1 LKKRAGFALV
11 VLVALLVVSCVIAVS
26 RGSVNIPW
34 RTSLLILVGERGDWP
49 ASYERILLGVRV
61 PRVLMAAV
69 VGGSLSVAGVSF
81 QALLQNPMADPY
93 IIGVSAGA
101 ALGAT
106 VGIIGLG
113 SLGFKLVPPLAF
125 LGALGA
131 MTTVYML
138 AKRGP
143 RVPVVPLLLSGV
155 AVSAFLSAVVS
166 LLMVTHR
173 ERLDRVVFWL
183 MGGLTG
189 ASWERLLSILPYTV
203 VGFCIMY
210 YFSRDLNAL
219 LFGEEQAAHLGVEVE
234 RVKAILLFTSTLV
247 TAAAVS
253 VTGLIGFVGLIVP
266 HLMRLLTSP
275 DHRIL
280 LPAAALG
287 GASLLVVSDML
298 SRTLLSP
305 AEIPVGIL
313 TAMMGGPFFLY
324 LLYRRKGG
332 M

>member
-1 LKKRAGFALV
+1 MKKRSGFVLV
-11 VLVALLVVSCVIAVS
+11 VLVALLAVSCVIAVS
-26 RGSVNIPW
+26 RGSVHIPW
-34 RTSLLILVGERGDWP
+34 RTSLLILFGERGDWP

-106 VGIIGLG
+106 VGIIGFG

-131 MTTVYML
+131 MTTVYVL

-189 ASWERLLSILPYTV
+189 ASWERLLSILPYTI

-210 YFSRDLNAL
+210 YFSKDLNAL

-234 RVKAILLFTSTLV
+234 KVKAILLFTSTLV